1 MPVRM
6 GDLVLLAVFGLGWV
20 LGARGKRARSSS
32 TPLPR
37 SAEVEKPVATV
48 VVDEQPASAGI
59 HACGSGKPEEPDAGM
74 QPGGRWMNVLSH
86 GAIFRC
92 VEVAAGKSPITRVQ
106 QVDQCGKPI
115 DQPRDYSEPFDEVV
129 DSLKNLV
136 PL

>member
-6 GDLVLLAVFGLGWV
+6 GDLVLVALFALGWV
-20 LGARGKRARSSS
+20 LGTRGKRARSSS

-37 SAEVEKPVATV
+37 PVEVERPVATV

-59 HACGSGKPEEPDAGM
+59 HASGSGKREEPDVSK
-74 QPGGRWMNVLSH
+74 QPSGRWINVLSH

-106 QVDQCGKPI
+106 RVDQCGKPI

-129 DSLKNLV
+129 DSLKDLV

>member
-1 MPVRM
+1 MPIRM
-6 GDLVLLAVFGLGWV
+6 GDLVLLAVFALGWV
-20 LGARGKRARSSS
+20 LGVRGKRVRSSS

-37 SAEVEKPVATV
+37 TAEVERPVATV
-48 VVDEQPASAGI
+48 VVDEQPASADI
-59 HACGSGKPEEPDAGM
+59 HASGSRKHEEPDASKH
-74 QPGGRWMNVLSH
+74 PSGRWINVLSH